1 MANSS
6 KKSEEKEDLSI
17 SKAAEYLLEECRM
30 VLPGIQALFGFQL
43 VAFFNQRFNEA
54 LSGTEQ
60 KLHLLAIGLIAVAV
74 ALVMS
79 PAAFHRQQGARVVT
93 DSFLQ
98 ISTRLLLWSMLPLA
112 LGICIDFYLIARII
126 LDSTAVALLAAALLA
141 VFIVLWFV
149 LPRMESL
156 QRFITRSE

>member
-1 MANSS
+1 
-6 KKSEEKEDLSI
+6 
-17 SKAAEYLLEECRM
+17 M

-43 VAFFNQRFNEA
+43 VAVFNQRFNEA
-54 LSGTEQ
+54 LSGIEQ
-60 KLHLLAIGLIAVAV
+60 KLHLLAIGLVAVAV

-98 ISTRLLLWSMLPLA
+98 ISTRLLLWSMPPLA
-112 LGICIDFYLIARII
+112 LGIGIDFYLIARII
-126 LDSTAVALLAAALLA
+126 LDSPAVALLAAALLA

-156 QRFITRSE
+156 QRFIARSE